1 MEKIIFTEKGIF
13 KRSFESHSDMV
24 KELLDMGPLKMPV
37 KDFQEY
43 KSELENQIINTWSQ
57 LTAAMELQFTDKVKE
72 LQETLDA
79 QKKQLEEILK

>member
-24 KELLDMGPLKMPV
+24 KALPDMGPLKMPV

-43 KSELENQIINTWSQ
+43 KSELENKIINTWSQ